1 MKKEKER
8 ELSPAEQKRAEQFS
22 LLCQQMEQ
30 SGYTRRDLTVG
41 IVQSNIFGL
50 LLMLP
55 FAAASLFLFF
65 MTCPSGA
72 LEVSMMDLLLWIVMI
87 LVLTV
92 AHEGLHGLT
101 WGICAKN
108 HFRTVEFGFIV
119 KYLTPYCTCAEPLT
133 KGQYLLGGT
142 MPTLVLGFGLSALSV
157 CLGSML
163 MQMLAVVMLI
173 AGGGDALIIVKLL
186 RYQTVGK
193 TVKFC
198 DHPYACGVVAFEK
211 AQ

>member
-1 MKKEKER
+1 MNKEKER
-8 ELSPAEQKRAEQFS
+8 TLSPAEQRRAEWFS

-41 IVQSNIFGL
+41 IVQANIFGL

-72 LEVSMMDLLLWIVMI
+72 FAFSMMDYLLWIVMI
-87 LVLTV
+87 LVLTI
-92 AHEGLHGLT
+92 AHEGIHGLT

-108 HFRTVEFGFIV
+108 HFRAIEFGFIA

-133 KGQYLLGGT
+133 KGQYLLGGA

-157 CLGSML
+157 CLGSMPVQL
-163 MQMLAVVMLI
+163 LAVVMLI

-186 RYQTVGK
+186 RCKTAGK
-193 TVKFC
+193 TVEFC